1 MPQPLERQL
10 FSFGK
15 IGFGPQYER
24 FRVENDQIGSVIRDS
39 IGAGLENRRFG
50 IRNSDFNANTYLG
63 ALVYLDFGAQSS
75 PKDPRIGIQWH
86 NEAQY
91 NFQLNNEKLTYG
103 RLSSEIKAYLTPNF
117 PFRITYAGR
126 IGVQHNIGDYRFY
139 QANTLGGTTN
149 LRGYRR
155 TRFAGRSSLYAN
167 FEARLHLFKFNAYL
181 FPGTFGIMG
190 LADAGRVYSDVD
202 TRKGIS

>member
-1 MPQPLERQL
+1 M
-10 FSFGK
+10 
-15 IGFGPQYER
+15 
-24 FRVENDQIGSVIRDS
+24 
-39 IGAGLENRRFG
+39 
-50 IRNSDFNANTYLG
+50 
-63 ALVYLDFGAQSS
+63 
-75 PKDPRIGIQWH
+75 QWH

-91 NFQLNNEKLTYG
+91 NWQLNGEQLTYG
-103 RLSSEIKAYLTPNF
+103 RLSSELKAYITPNF

-126 IGVQHNIGDYRFY
+126 VGVQHNLGDYRFY

-155 TRFAGRSSLYAN
+155 TRYAGRSSLYGN

-190 LADAGRVYSDVD
+190 LADAGRVYSAQD
-202 TRKGIS
+202 TRQGLQAFHTGFGGGAFVNILDQAVVNVTYSVGEERLLYVGFDFLF